1 VTRYQAYFIGW
12 DGQFMHYCAF
22 ACGTDEH
29 AVEWAKQLMDQWP
42 VELWSGARMVKRLSP
57 PVKSSDKRE
66 PNRPSGRRLPEPVKQ
81 HDR

>member
-1 VTRYQAYFIGW
+1 MTRYQAYFIGW
-12 DGQFMHYCAF
+12 DGQFMHYRAF

-57 PVKSSDKRE
+57 PVPLIDASLIGHQAGD
-66 PNRPSGRRLPEPVKQ
+66 
-81 HDR
+81 